1 MPQSAPG
8 SLDPSGP
15 AAGDIATLWWLLLGG
30 GTAVFLLVVAL
41 LVVPMLRRRGVVD
54 DADDGHRAEVPQR
67 LANRLII
74 GLGIVMTGALLV
86 VVLVVSVATM
96 RDVSRAAPAG
106 ARAIDVVGHQWW
118 WEVRYPDAEA

>member
-41 LVVPMLRRRGVVD
+41 LVIRCCAWRGVTD
-54 DADDGHRAEVPQR
+54 EPDDGHRAEVPPR

-74 GLGIVMTGALLV
+74 GLGIVMTGRCSSAC
-86 VVLVVSVATM
+86 
-96 RDVSRAAPAG
+96 
-106 ARAIDVVGHQWW
+106 
-118 WEVRYPDAEA
+118 